1 MTKEKEKEVTFE
13 DLVNNGILQIAR
25 AFGKGED
32 LRGAVWAI
40 CAGTANWSEDQVKKR
55 KDNG

>member
-1 MTKEKEKEVTFE
+1 MAKEKETTFE
-13 DLVNNGILQIAR
+13 DLVDNGILQIAR

-40 CAGTANWSEDQVKKR
+40 CAGTANWATQETEKR
-55 KDNG
+55 LKEKG